1 MAKTLFTFRYGI
13 PAVLV
18 LLGLGGMIFMDWPE
32 GAEAFSLFAGAG
44 LSVLLLNALY
54 RIGVKGDFERDEEA
68 AARTHF
74 SEHGEW
80 PEDEPKVKR
89 QWHLPEGV
97 MTLEDEER
105 RAREREL

>member
-32 GAEAFSLFAGAG
+32 GAED
-44 LSVLLLNALY
+44 
-54 RIGVKGDFERDEEA
+54 K
-68 AARTHF
+68 
-74 SEHGEW
+74 
-80 PEDEPKVKR
+80 PKAKR
-89 QWHLPEGV
+89 RWHLPEGV

-105 RAREREL
+105 RAREREV

>member
-1 MAKTLFTFRYGI
+1 LAKTLFTFRYGI

-18 LLGLGGMIFMDWPE
+18 LFGLGCMIFMDWPE

-54 RIGVKGDFERDEEA
+54 RIGVKGDFERDEEE

>member
-1 MAKTLFTFRYGI
+1 LAKTLFTFRYGI

-18 LLGLGGMIFMDWPE
+18 LFGLGCMIFMDWPE